1 MSIARVHWPEK
12 VRSGEVFKVR
22 LLIQH
27 PMETGYLQDLTGKV
41 VPRNIIQLLTC
52 HLGSQEVFRIE
63 PSSGISANPFFEFFM
78 RATATAEFRVQWID
92 DKGAKGQHLQIFN
105 VM

>member
-1 MSIARVHWPEK
+1 MSIARVHWPDK
-12 VRSGEVFKVR
+12 VRSGEVVKVR

-27 PMETGYLQDLTGKV
+27 PMETGYLQDLTGRV

-52 HLGSQEVFRIE
+52 HLGKQEVFRIE

-78 RATATAEFRVQWID
+78 RSTTTAEFKVQWID

>member
-1 MSIARVHWPEK
+1 MSIARVHWREK

-52 HLGSQEVFRIE
+52 HLGNQEVFRIE
-63 PSSGISANPFFEFFM
+63 PSSGISANPFFEFFL
-78 RATATAEFRVQWID
+78 RATMTAEFKVQWVD
-92 DKGAKGQHLQIFN
+92 DKGVKGQHLQILN
-105 VM
+105 VV

>member
-1 MSIARVHWPEK
+1 MSIARVHWPDQ
-12 VRSGEVFKVR
+12 VRSGDVVKVR

-52 HLGSQEVFRIE
+52 HLGKQEVFRIE